1 MDSNN
6 WTIPQYCLFQPV
18 ADFISKTDL
27 CTKLED
33 QFAKQSQ
40 LVPPVPL
47 SIEEV
52 IYGQIS
58 HWLPSH
64 IEDILHLE
72 MCEAEID
79 DPQGYNWKKG
89 SKYYIEAAKYAVR
102 ISAGNFGGA
111 NYEHKPV
118 FEIHYTDFTARLQA
132 ELQQLL
138 KDSPTTLMRVIQNA
152 VFRIFRARHKR
163 IFFEYIQSEGLNWRF
178 VTN

>member
-1 MDSNN
+1 MDRSNLK
-6 WTIPQYCLFQPV
+6 IPQYCLFQPV
-18 ADFISKTDL
+18 ADFIFKTDL
-27 CTKLED
+27 HTKLVD
-33 QFAKQSQ
+33 QFIKQSQ

-52 IYGQIS
+52 INGPIT
-58 HWLPSH
+58 HWLPSY
-64 IEDILHLE
+64 IQDILYIE
-72 MCEAEID
+72 MCETEIQDAENPD
-79 DPQGYNWKKG
+79 DKI
-89 SKYYIEAAKYAVR
+89 SRYYIEAAKYVGR
-102 ISAGNFGGA
+102 ISSGNFGSA
-111 NYEHKPV
+111 NSEHKPV

-178 VTN
+178 VNN